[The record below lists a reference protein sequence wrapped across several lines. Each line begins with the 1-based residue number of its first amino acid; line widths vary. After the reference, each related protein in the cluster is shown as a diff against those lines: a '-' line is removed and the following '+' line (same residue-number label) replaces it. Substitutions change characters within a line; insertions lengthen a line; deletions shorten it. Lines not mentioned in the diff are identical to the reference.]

1 MDIRI
6 FSMKEELNGGICYLC
21 ESTLEDYL
29 DGLEENYKEYSIQRG
44 IISNTYL
51 DNLATSVL
59 KSKHIPPITLVTNR
73 DVKLKKGQTNKSE
86 ITSFRILDGLQRT
99 HRLKILWD
107 SVRFLENLLATEAT
121 NKLSSMDSYEL
132 TKMFSDDF
140 DRIGTS
146 GKEFHSLI
154 RHFFENEQGSI
165 KSLKSKFKVVQWF
178 EIWKN
183 LSPEDEIDKILL
195 LNAGHKQMSLHH
207 QLELLFLNQLDLFEE
222 LSEKENN
229 NFKIIREREMSST
242 VYSKKRE
249 PGMYYFP
256 HLISLTLSF
265 LEGKPVTTNVNLIK
279 KIHNENTQWSTKDI
293 VNYFFIESL
302 MEFLVE
308 FDVLLNN
315 RYGEEGVK
323 WISKDTVITGIFA
336 AFGKYM
342 HSKNNSD
349 TRELFKHIIFNLRNS
364 DIDIL
369 QISRFNAIRMSVN
382 LSSINIGSYTKN
394 AVHEAI
400 SDALRYDFSQPII
413 WEHYFSRGVKQ

>member
-1 MDIRI
+1 MDIKI
-6 FSMKEELNGGICYLC
+6 FSQKEELNGGVCYLC
-21 ESTLEDYL
+21 ESTLENYL
-29 DGLEENYKEYSIQRG
+29 NELEENYKEYSIQRG
-44 IISNTYL
+44 IVSNTYL
-51 DNLATSVL
+51 DNLPTSVL
-59 KSKHIPPITLVTNR
+59 ESKHIPPITLVTNS
-73 DVKLKKGQTNKSE
+73 DVKMKKGQTYTSE

-107 SVRFLENLLATEAT
+107 SVRFLEKILADELT
-121 NKLSSMDSYEL
+121 NQLGDMDPYEL

-146 GKEFHSLI
+146 GKEFYSLVK
-154 RHFFENEQGSI
+154 HFFEIEQGNI
-165 KSLKSKFKVVQWF
+165 NSLKSKFKVVQWF

-183 LSPEDEIDKILL
+183 LNPKDEIDKILL

-222 LSEKENN
+222 LSEKGNN
-229 NFKIIREREMSST
+229 NFKIIRERVMSST

-265 LEGKPVTTNVNLIK
+265 LGGKPVTTNVNLIK
-279 KIHNENTQWSTKDI
+279 KIHNENTQWNTKDI
-293 VNYFFIESL
+293 VDYFFIESL

-308 FDVLLNN
+308 FDVFLNE

-336 AFGKYM
+336 AVGKFM
-342 HSKNNSD
+342 HSKNKTNTS
-349 TRELFKHIIFNLRNS
+349 ELFEQVINNLRRSSN
-364 DIDIL
+364 DIL
-369 QISRFNAIRMSVN
+369 QISRFNNIRMSVN
-382 LSSINIGSYTKN
+382 LSSINIGNYTKN
-394 AVHEAI
+394 AVYEAFYE
-400 SDALRYDFSQPII
+400 ALKDDFSQPII
-413 WEHYFSRGVKQ
+413 WESYLSRGGK